1 MKFATATRTSSVG
14 FGSKTES
21 CSQYMKNFLQQN
33 IRFDPAQVLEKR
45 TAWLSQYSA
54 KEHSYSLT
62 DLLQCEHKDLAID
75 ESPVISWTNKPN
87 MHIVPVIQ
95 GFNGFWHI
103 HITWNTLRKIYEFTL
118 CVSAG
123 DGYRFQPEA
132 IKHGIS
138 NKYGDMIYATWRSM
152 ILDDL
157 PSLKRLVEC
166 FRERIDFVA
175 PSITCSDSSARLCRR
190 VGIPV
195 RNDVAFLFPSNY
207 S

>member
-1 MKFATATRTSSVG
+1 MG

-21 CSQYMKNFLQQN
+21 CSQYMKNFLRQHKGL
-33 IRFDPAQVLEKR
+33 RFSPAQVAQQR
-45 TAWLSQYSA
+45 TAWLSNFSA
-54 KEHSYSLT
+54 RKHSYSLS

-75 ESPVISWTNKPN
+75 ESPENSWTNKSDT
-87 MHIVPVIQ
+87 HIVPVIQ

-103 HITWNTLRKIYEFTL
+103 HINWDKLLKIYDFTL
-118 CVSAG
+118 CVSVG
-123 DGYRFQPEA
+123 DGYRLQPES
-132 IKHGIS
+132 IKRGIS

-157 PSLKRLVEC
+157 PSLERLVEC
-166 FRERIDFVA
+166 LRERIDFVS
-175 PSITCSDSSARLCRR
+175 PSITCSDSSARLCKR